1 MSDRHARQ
9 VLFYGIGNT
18 GQRILRE
25 KTTVLVGCGALGCTS
40 ANLLVRSGI
49 KCIKIV
55 DRDYIEES
63 NLQRQSLFDEDD
75 ISKNLP
81 KAIAAQ
87 KKLQKVDSHAQIE
100 AIVADL
106 NPSNAETILKDA
118 DIVIDGTDNF
128 ETRFLINDYCVKEG
142 IPWIYGACIGSVGLT
157 MNIVPSKT
165 PCLRCVLDTLPPFGT
180 TETCDT
186 AGIIAPIAS
195 MIASIQA
202 AEALKMLTENYDALS
217 KGLVKIDLWRNE
229 IKRLHTE
236 DIREKSDCIT
246 CKQRRYEF
254 LFRNVYTMTTSL
266 CGRNAVQVLHPNGSK
281 LDLETLAERLGKV
294 GEVSFNTFLLRM
306 KIDKYELTIFPDGR
320 AIITGTNDAAVAKG
334 LYAKYIG
341 M

>member
-9 VLFYGIGNT
+9 VLFYGIGTT

-25 KTTVLVGCGALGCTS
+25 KTAVLVGCGALGCTS

-87 KKLQKVDSHAQIE
+87 KKLQKVDSHTQIE
-100 AIVADL
+100 AVVTDL

-202 AEALKMLTENYDALS
+202 AEALKILTGSYDALS

-236 DIREKSDCIT
+236 NIWEKSDCIT
-246 CKQRRYEF
+246 CKQHRYEF
-254 LFRNVYTMTTSL
+254 LFRDVYSMTTSL
-266 CGRNAVQVLHPNGSK
+266 CGRNAVQVLHSNGSK
-281 LDLETLAERLGKV
+281 LDLETLAERLGKA

-320 AIITGTNDAAVAKG
+320 SIITGTNDAAVAKG